1 MQIKRVQM
9 NAIFTRK
16 VLHLA
21 SFWTSELGIK
31 LRPFKAQ
38 RITHQLKTTQENVVG
53 VPQRITH
60 KGDLESR

>member
-21 SFWTSELGIK
+21 SFWTSEIK
-31 LRPFKAQ
+31 IRPFKAQ
-38 RITHQLKTTQENVVG
+38 RITHQLKTTKENAVG